1 MGRVKE
7 VSVVSASASGA
18 RTRLLE
24 ALSQERVPDR
34 VLQLFKEKAGTPRV
48 GQFWRARWGDV
59 TELVL
64 LLQVDAG
71 EVGVAPASLED
82 EYADDQTI
90 VLPPALTSLNSPVAV
105 WAGISRTVPVC
116 VLDRQVGEARFDL
129 TMNWVKQAT
138 ARGAACGRPVTSA
151 IDPLVEFRSGL
162 VDAMTTLTEATWAP
176 AGTGQLTQLITAA
189 GITMSELVERLD
201 VAPQRALA
209 IRRGQ
214 AAATETEAQALAAV
228 LQMGVVDILN
238 ANPTLP
244 PDLISELSQPSCRQ
258 DVSRLAKRW
267 GRDEREVWQVAAF
280 GVYELAA
287 RQTGNATQPAWAER
301 INRYFSILLE

>member
-1 MGRVKE
+1 M
-7 VSVVSASASGA
+7 SANESGA

-34 VLQLFKEKAGTPRV
+34 VLELFKERAGTPCV
-48 GQFWRARWGDV
+48 GQFWRVRWGDV

-82 EYADDQTI
+82 EYADAKTV

-116 VLDRQVGEARFDL
+116 VLDHQVGEAMFEPAKD
-129 TMNWVKQAT
+129 WVVSAT
-138 ARGAACGRPVTSA
+138 SQGAARGRPVVSA
-151 IDPLVEFRSGL
+151 VDPLAEFRSRL

-176 AGTGQLTQLITAA
+176 AGTGRLTQLITAA
-189 GITMSELVERLD
+189 GITMSELVERLG

-228 LQMGVVDILN
+228 LQMGVADILN

-244 PDLISELSQPSCRQ
+244 SELVRELSQPRCRQ

-267 GRDEREVWQVAAF
+267 GRDECEVWQAAAF

-287 RQTGNATQPAWAER
+287 RQTGGAMQPAWAER
-301 INRYFSILLE
+301 INRYFAIMLE